1 MREGSL
7 FTGWGRQPTGG
18 GKLTTREGGAKSND
32 PQRRGEPNRTT
43 HKGGRDKSDDPR
55 GGDFFLLGQY
65 FPKPDFYVYGVFWAI
80 LIFVSKGQ
88 GEKIGRGGGGGSEN
102 ILDLVIPESLT

>member
-1 MREGSL
+1 MGAAAN
-7 FTGWGRQPTGG
+7 WGRQIDNP
-18 GKLTTREGGAKSND
+18 
-32 PQRRGEPNRTT
+32 RRGSQI
-43 HKGGRDKSDDPR
+43 GRPAKEGRAKSDDPQR
-55 GGDFFLLGQY
+55 GARQIGRPAWRRFFLLGQY